1 MNKSD
6 LVLEVARAAGLTR
19 EVSEAVVTA
28 VFERITDALVRG
40 ERVELRG
47 LGTFEVRQRAAY
59 AGRNPKT
66 GAPVEVPLRKV
77 PFFRMGKEL
86 RAILNPQAAP
96 EKVHA

>member
-6 LVLEVARAAGLTR
+6 LVLEVARAAGFTR
-19 EVSEAVVTA
+19 EVSDVIVTA
-28 VFERITDALVRG
+28 VFERITGALVKG

-47 LGTFEVRQRAAY
+47 LGTFEVRQRAAH

-66 GAPVEVPLRKV
+66 GAPVQVPPRKL

-86 RAILNPQAAP
+86 RALLNPQAVP

>member
-1 MNKSD
+1 MNKRD
-6 LVLEVARAAGLTR
+6 LVLEVARAAGLTHAA
-19 EVSEAVVTA
+19 SEAVVTA
-28 VFERITDALVRG
+28 AFERITDALVKC

-47 LGTFEVRQRAAY
+47 LGTFEVRQRAAH

-66 GAPVEVPLRKV
+66 GAPVEIPPRKV